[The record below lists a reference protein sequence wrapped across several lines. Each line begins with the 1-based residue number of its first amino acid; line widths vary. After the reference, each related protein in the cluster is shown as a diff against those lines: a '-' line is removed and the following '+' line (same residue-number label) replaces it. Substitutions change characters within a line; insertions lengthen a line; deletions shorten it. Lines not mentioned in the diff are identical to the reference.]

1 MRGARAKG
9 GMSQGIGDICPQE
22 FNNVVT
28 EMSPRRPIT
37 ELDFTANITRRAVL
51 YGIEVIYVSFSESSH
66 CGGKLCW
73 SYFVDEENKTYR
85 DPIAYPK

>member
-9 GMSQGIGDICPQE
+9 GMSQGVEGDICPQE

-37 ELDFTANITRRAVL
+37 ELDFIANITRRAVL
-51 YGIEVIYVSFSESSH
+51 YGIEVIYVSF
-66 CGGKLCW
+66 
-73 SYFVDEENKTYR
+73 
-85 DPIAYPK
+85 